1 MTLVE
6 MLRRR
11 VSARTIGLTGDLG
24 LLEAALK
31 ALTGDDLVRCAGF
44 YGDERAKTDPACGW
58 VGRRSELRDGK
69 VCPTCGAGHIVA
81 VASTRQQRVAA
92 WVVST
97 FGPET
102 ALDAPERTL
111 RAAEEVIELAQAC
124 GVDAETIHRLVD
136 YVFARPPGVPKQE
149 IGGSMLTLYA
159 AAQACGVD
167 ADEAYE
173 AEMLRVELP
182 EVVERCRRRQL
193 EKREAL
199 LGDLALQPEVEGHG
213 V

>member
-1 MTLVE
+1 MKPSALIEHLRLRVE
-6 MLRRR
+6 
-11 VSARTIGLTGDLG
+11 ARAVGLIGDVG
-24 LLEAALK
+24 LFDIALK
-31 ALTGDDLVRCAGF
+31 ALEICA
-44 YGDERAKTDPACGW
+44 
-58 VGRRSELRDGK
+58 
-69 VCPTCGAGHIVA
+69 
-81 VASTRQQRVAA
+81 TRQARVAA
-92 WVVST
+92 WVVTT

-102 ALDAPERTL
+102 ALDAPERSL

-124 GVDAETIHRLVD
+124 GVAGETIHRLVD
-136 YVFARPPGVPKQE
+136 YVYARPPGVPKQE

-173 AEMLRVELP
+173 AEMQRVERP
-182 EVVERCRRRQL
+182 EVVDRCQRRQL

-199 LGDLALQPEVEGHG
+199 LGDLVVRSEVEGHG